1 MGLFAPGAVTM
12 LVSRDIRD
20 LIDTALA
27 EDVGSGDPT
36 TDTLIEPGLTGSA
49 SLVTRE
55 DGVLAGIDVAAAV
68 FTQFDPA
75 LSAVALQEDG
85 SRLTA
90 GDRLASVTG
99 SVASILKAERTA
111 VNFLQ
116 HLSGI
121 ATQTRLYVDAV
132 HGYRAQIVDTRKTT
146 PGLRKL
152 EKYAVTMGGGRNH
165 RHNLADGILIKDNH
179 IEALA
184 LRGVGIGEVVERAL
198 AGASHMVKVEIEVET
213 IEQLEEVL
221 AAGADLVLLDN
232 MGPEQMKT
240 AVRLASGWAVVEAS
254 GGITLDTV
262 REIAKTGVDIISVGA
277 LTHSAPALNIS
288 LDMTIDL

>member
-1 MGLFAPGAVTM
+1 M
-12 LVSRDIRD
+12 LLSRDIRD
-20 LIDTALA
+20 LIDAALA

-36 TDTLIEPGLTGSA
+36 TDTLIDSGLTGSA
-49 SLVTRE
+49 ALVSRE
-55 DGVLAGIDVAAAV
+55 DGVLAGIDVATTV
-68 FTQFDPA
+68 FAQFDPT
-75 LSAVALQEDG
+75 LDAVALVEDG
-85 SRLTA
+85 SGVAA

-116 HLSGI
+116 HLSGV
-121 ATQTRLYVDAV
+121 ATQTRRYVDAV
-132 HGYRAQIVDTRKTT
+132 RGYRAQIVDTRKTT

-184 LRGVGIGEVVERAL
+184 LRGVGIGEVVKRAV
-198 AGASHMVKVEIEVET
+198 AGASHMIKVEIEVET

-221 AAGADLVLLDN
+221 DAGADLVLLDN
-232 MGPEQMKT
+232 MEPEQMET
-240 AVRLASGWAVVEAS
+240 AVRLVSGRAVVEAS
-254 GGITLDTV
+254 GGITLETV
-262 REIAKTGVDIISVGA
+262 GEIAKTGVDIISVGA
-277 LTHSAPALNIS
+277 LTHSAPSLNIS

>member
-1 MGLFAPGAVTM
+1 MTM
-12 LVSRDIRD
+12 LISRDIRD
-20 LIDTALA
+20 LIDAALA

-36 TDTLIEPGLTGSA
+36 TDTLIDPRLTGSA
-49 SLVTRE
+49 SLVSRE
-55 DGVLAGIDVAAAV
+55 DGVLAGIDVATTV
-68 FTQFDPA
+68 FAQFDPT
-75 LSAVALQEDG
+75 LDAVALVEDG
-85 SRLTA
+85 SGVAA

-116 HLSGI
+116 HLSGV
-121 ATQTRLYVDAV
+121 ATQTRRYVDAV
-132 HGYRAQIVDTRKTT
+132 RGYRAQIVDTRKTT

-184 LRGVGIGEVVERAL
+184 LRGVGIGEVVKRAV
-198 AGASHMVKVEIEVET
+198 AGASHMIKVEIEVET

-221 AAGADLVLLDN
+221 DAGADLVLLDN
-232 MGPEQMKT
+232 MEPEQMET
-240 AVRLASGWAVVEAS
+240 AARLASGRAVVEAS
-254 GGITLDTV
+254 GGITLETV
-262 REIAKTGVDIISVGA
+262 GEIAKTGVDIISVGA
-277 LTHSAPALNIS
+277 LTHSAPSLNIS

>member
-1 MGLFAPGAVTM
+1 M
-12 LVSRDIRD
+12 LLSRDIKD

-27 EDVGSGDPT
+27 EDIGSGDPT
-36 TDTLIEPGLTGSA
+36 TDTLIEAGLMGSA
-49 SLVTRE
+49 SLVSRE
-55 DGVLAGIDVAAAV
+55 EGVLAGIHVAAAV

-75 LSAVALQEDG
+75 LSAEAVAEDG
-85 SRLTA
+85 SWVNA

-99 SVASILKAERTA
+99 NVASILKAERTA

-116 HLSGI
+116 HLSGV
-121 ATQTRLYVDAV
+121 ATQTRRFVDAV
-132 HGYRAQIVDTRKTT
+132 DGFRAQIVDTRKTT

-184 LRGVGIGEVVERAL
+184 LRGVGIGEVVKRAL
-198 AGASHMVKVEIEVET
+198 AGSSHMIKVEIEVET
-213 IEQLEEVL
+213 IKQLEEVL
-221 AAGADLVLLDN
+221 DAGADLVLLDN
-232 MGPEQMKT
+232 MEPEQMET
-240 AVRLASGWAVVEAS
+240 AVNLASGRAVVEAS
-254 GGITLDTV
+254 GGITLETV

-277 LTHSAPALNIS
+277 LTHSAPSLNIS